1 MIKLLVFLLKI
12 ILVVFVAVWVAE
24 RAGRITFEW
33 KDSVIETSAALALG
47 VVALLIIIS
56 YKTAKTVAA
65 IRNTPRLYRMH
76 THLRQQR
83 LGQKM
88 LTDAIGAFSEQKKV
102 KGAKFLR
109 KAEKLLGPSQI
120 VDLVKS
126 HVGQSVIEPTTSMVA
141 EASSPYAWKQIIEQ
155 HLRDN
160 KQGEALQAATSFA
173 DKHPQLPLAK
183 KLLFDVLVRQRSWEK
198 AMQTLE
204 QLRANHS
211 MPRKEWRDTKAA
223 LLTERAREALEHN
236 HASQAF
242 EMTLQADRMHP
253 NWVPTVLTSARA
265 LAKQDKAKEAAAL
278 IERAWPNCA
287 HEQLGDLYL
296 SLKTGRSDLQKA
308 QAAEKLAK
316 SNMGNADS
324 KLLVARALTK
334 AGLWGQARSY
344 AKALADSHPRRD
356 YYDLLAHIEDIQTN
370 DKAAV
375 ARWKNLAVSAP
386 PDEAWVC
393 TSCKQPHGE
402 WQGICASCNSF
413 NTLQW
418 STPLHKQS
426 IGNKA

>member
-1 MIKLLVFLLKI
+1 MIRLLVFLLKI

-47 VVALLIIIS
+47 VVALLVVIS
-56 YKTAKTVAA
+56 YKTAKTIAA

-88 LTDAIGAFSEQKKV
+88 LTDAIGAFSEQKKG
-102 KGAKFLR
+102 KGVKFLR

-126 HVGQSVIEPTTSMVA
+126 HVGQQAEEPTTSAVA
-141 EASSPYAWKQIIEQ
+141 ETSSPYAWKQIIEQ

-173 DKHPQLPLAK
+173 EKHPQLPLAK
-183 KLLFDVLVRQRSWEK
+183 KLLFEVLVRQRSWEK

-204 QLRANHS
+204 QLRVHHS

-236 HASQAF
+236 HPTQAF

-253 NWVPTVLTSARA
+253 HWVPTVLTSARA

-278 IERAWPNCA
+278 IERAWPHCG

-308 QAAEKLAK
+308 QAAEKLAN
-316 SNMGNADS
+316 SNLANPGS

-344 AKALADSHPRRD
+344 AKALAEAHPRRD
-356 YYDLLAHIEDIQTN
+356 YYDLLAHIEDVQTN

-375 ARWKNLAVSAP
+375 AQWKNLAVSAP

-402 WQGICASCNSF
+402 WQGICASCNRF
-413 NTLQW
+413 NTLHW
-418 STPLHKQS
+418 ATPLHKQS
-426 IGNKA
+426 INKN

>member
-1 MIKLLVFLLKI
+1 MIRLLTFLLKI
-12 ILVVFVAVWVAE
+12 IVLVFVAVWVAE
-24 RAGRITFEW
+24 RAGKVTFEW

-47 VVALLIIIS
+47 VIALLVVIS
-56 YKTAKTVAA
+56 YKTAKTIAA

-76 THLRQQR
+76 NYLRQQR

-88 LTDAIGAFSEQKKV
+88 LSDAVGAFSEQKKG
-102 KGAKFLR
+102 KGVKFLR
-109 KAEKLLGPSQI
+109 KAEKLLGPSQV

-126 HVGQSVIEPTTSMVA
+126 HIGQQVTEPTSNAVA

-160 KQGEALQAATSFA
+160 KPADALQTATSFA
-173 DKHPQLPLAK
+173 EKHPQLPMAK
-183 KLLFDVLVRQRSWEK
+183 KLLFDVLVRQKNWEK
-198 AMQTLE
+198 AMATLE
-204 QLRANHS
+204 QLRLGGMS
-211 MPRKEWRDTKAA
+211 RKEWRDTKAA

-236 HASQAF
+236 HPIQAF

-253 NWVPTVLTSARA
+253 NWVPTVLTAARS
-265 LAKQDKAKEAAAL
+265 LTKQDKAKEAATL
-278 IERAWPNCA
+278 IERAWPNCG
-287 HEQLGDLYL
+287 HEQLGDVYL
-296 SLKTGRSDLQKA
+296 ALKTGRSDLQKA

-316 SNMGNADS
+316 SSQSNPAS
-324 KLLVARALTK
+324 RLLVARALTK

-344 AKALADSHPRRD
+344 AKALADEHPRRD

-375 ARWKNLAVSAP
+375 AQWKNLAASAP

-393 TSCKQPHGE
+393 SSCKQPHGE
-402 WQGICASCNSF
+402 WQGICQSCNSF

-426 IGNKA
+426 LNKQ